1 MITREQVWKVLESY
15 NPKKII
21 IGTLGS
27 HSALDIADGAKDE
40 GFKTVVVCQK
50 GRELPYKMYQRI
62 VDEAIVLDSFAQ
74 AASSEVQSLLTKRS
88 TIFVPHRAFTTYVPY
103 DKIENEFLVP
113 LFGNRQML
121 RSEERTAERNQYFL
135 LEKAG
140 IRQPKKFSSPSEI
153 DRLAI
158 VKVQEAKRKIE
169 RAFFYAT
176 DEKDFHKKAEERI
189 ASGLIVRGDL
199 ERAVIEEFVVGTY
212 FNFNYFFSPLRNEVE
227 FMGIDRRLQTNL
239 HDFVALPAR
248 QQLDVNITL
257 QNIEIGHM
265 GATVR
270 ESMLE
275 QVFEMGIKFAHAT
288 KREYPPGIIGPFA
301 LQGAINKDQE
311 IVIFDVSPRV
321 PGSPV
326 IGTTSPYTKYTH
338 GKQMSVGRRIAVEI
352 REAVETGGLKE
363 IVT

>member
-1 MITREQVWKVLESY
+1 MISRDDVLGILGTYDKEHLT
-15 NPKKII
+15 

-27 HSALDIADGAKDE
+27 HSALDIVDGAKDE
-40 GFKTVVVCQK
+40 GFRTVVVCQE
-50 GRELPYKMYQRI
+50 GRELPYRMYRRI
-62 VDEAIVLDSFAQ
+62 VDEAIVLEKFSQITKDD
-74 AASSEVQSLLTKRS
+74 VQSALRGKS

-103 DKIENEFLVP
+103 DEIEGKFLIP
-113 LFGNRQML
+113 LFGNRQIL
-121 RSEERTAERNQYFL
+121 KSEERTASRNQYYL

-140 IRQPKKFSSPSEI
+140 IRQPKKFRSPIDI

-158 VKVQEAKRKIE
+158 VKVQEAKRRIE

-176 DEKDFHKKAEERI
+176 GEKDFWEKAEKRI
-189 ASGLIVRGDL
+189 ASGLIRREDL
-199 ERAVIEEFVVGTY
+199 EKAVIEEFVIGTY
-212 FNFNYFFSPLRNEVE
+212 FNFNYFYSPLRKEVE

-239 HDFVALPAR
+239 HDFVALPAK
-248 QQLDVNITL
+248 QQLEVDVVL

-275 QVFEMGIKFAHAT
+275 QVFEIGIKFADVA
-288 KREYPPGIIGPFA
+288 KREYSPGMIGPFA
-301 LQGAINKDQE
+301 LQGAVNKEQE

-326 IGTTSPYTKYTH
+326 IGTTSPYTKYSY
-338 GKQMSVGRRIAVEI
+338 GKQMSVGRRIAVEV
-352 REAVETGGLKE
+352 REAAETDSLRE
-363 IVT
+363 VVT

>member
-1 MITREQVWKVLESY
+1 MITREGVWRVLGDYDARSLT
-15 NPKKII
+15 

-40 GFKTVVVCQK
+40 GFRTVVVCQQ
-50 GRELPYKMYQRI
+50 GRELPYKIYRRV
-62 VDEAIVLDSFAQ
+62 VDETIVLDRFAQ
-74 AASSEVQSLLTKRS
+74 ITGDGVQNQLRDRS
-88 TIFVPHRAFTTYVPY
+88 TIFVPHRAFSTYVPY
-103 DKIENEFLVP
+103 DEIENKFLIP
-113 LFGNRQML
+113 MFGNRHIL
-121 RSEERTAERNQYFL
+121 RSEERTAEKNQYYL

-140 IRQPKKFSSPSEI
+140 IRQPKKFGSPSEI
-153 DRLAI
+153 DRLVI
-158 VKVQEAKRKIE
+158 VKVQEARRKIE
-169 RAFFYAT
+169 RAFFTAT
-176 DEKDFHKKAEERI
+176 SKTDFNKKAKERI
-189 ASGLIVRGDL
+189 SKGLISKEDL
-199 ERAVIEEFVVGTY
+199 KRAVIEEFVVGTY
-212 FNFNYFFSPLRNEVE
+212 FNFNYFYSPLSGDVE

-239 HDFVALPAR
+239 HDFVSLPAK
-248 QQLDVNITL
+248 QQLEADIVL

-275 QVFEMGIKFAHAT
+275 QVFEIGIKFAHAT

-301 LQGAINKDQE
+301 LQGAITKDQE

-326 IGTTSPYTKYTH
+326 IGTTSPYTRYTY
-338 GKQMSVGRRIAVEI
+338 GIPMSVGRRIAREV
-352 REAVETGGLKE
+352 REAAEAERLRE